1 MGFGHRVYRSGDS
14 RVPTMK
20 KYFMKVAELVKNNNY
35 PKIYEILERVMLEK
49 KIYIQMLITLA
60 VLLTL

>member
-20 KYFMKVAELVKNNNY
+20 KYFLKVAEIMKNINTQ
-35 PKIYEILERVMLEK
+35 KCMK
-49 KIYIQMLITLA
+49 F
-60 VLLTL
+60 